1 MKICRSMYLYVLIGL
16 ILLVGVCLFVNHAEG
31 AISYTPSTGALS
43 STTSLNNS
51 FIEQLYVAD
60 KAGALAL
67 RTATKTANE
76 SAPVAHTYKFEPAD
90 YLMLG
95 GSNNDFYVTLSGWD
109 ATLVNLTVR
118 IYGTNWYGVNQSE
131 DLYFTG
137 NSVVYATLLYRTSNS
152 SMVFKCWKTGAFS
165 VSVVV
170 SQGQWGRMWKTGTN
184 SYRIVNCTPALSG
197 YYNQTNTSI
206 SFYPASTTMI
216 NFGTAGHCIF
226 GNLSSTGVARWG
238 CHFINEKNVNASIAA
253 TAAVTYMKFY
263 ACSFMSYPF
272 NRSSSALRI
281 SQTLGKLDI
290 RNCVFSQN
298 AYIVSGG
305 TNSIFKRNTMVSAVG
320 GIANILG
327 TTALV
332 DDQFFANVSIPISM
346 GTSAC
351 TMYNCSVAGYDY
363 IFKWTPIGLT
373 PIKHHLRNFKVSGDM
388 KCQYLGTATGFVEVR
403 FQYGLSIRV
412 RNGTANL
419 SGASVNYYEINA
431 SSLVR
436 KRVHSLTS
444 DANGLCG
451 YKYLNRS
458 IWLKGNVYPG
468 SNYTVMVWINK
479 SGYQSVK
486 MNFTM
491 SREMI
496 FDVVLLKNY
505 TSGLVVTENIVD
517 ATGTHEYAWY
527 PNLGLHGE
535 WWVWANYTGN
545 PGSGGSGGLLVDN
558 PNPAN
563 STFLTNFLM
572 ARSSGLTTAVDIS
585 GNTNFT
591 EWTEANLGT
600 GKRYDSCKSPIM
612 LGVGITDN
620 MIGQTFLNE
629 SVSYV
634 LKGLQLRIYRT
645 GDASRLNVSFHQV
658 YGDGSLSTMIS
669 NGSLYIGGIPVWT
682 VRYVTINVTPVII
695 KKDVTYKFILNVDA
709 TLGVCVIY
717 TVGSNTYL
725 NGFFSSYAGGVWH
738 DGLDQDMIFNLTGW
752 SIGGNISWSHTL
764 NQTWSSNSSG
774 AWVPYAYTI
783 AVSNST
789 QSVLNTNFSTNDTV
803 YWWRVATSNSSG
815 TVLDNQTWTFTTAQR
830 KQIIP
835 ISTSDHLSMGVM
847 VGCMFGGLG
856 VLLVGRRRRKDS
868 LHGGRV

>member
-31 AISYTPSTGALS
+31 AISYTPSSGALAS
-43 STTSLNNS
+43 STSLNNS
-51 FIEQLYVAD
+51 FIEQLYAAD

-206 SFYPASTTMI
+206 SFYPAAGTLI

-238 CHFINEKNVNASIAA
+238 CHFINEKNVNATLSA

-545 PGSGGSGGLLVDN
+545 PGTGSSGLLVDN

-563 STFLTNFLM
+563 GTFLTNFLQ
-572 ARSSGLTTAVDIS
+572 ARSTGLTTSVDVS

-591 EWTEANLGT
+591 ELTEANLGT
-600 GKRYDSCKSPIM
+600 GKPYENSTTGVTTKSLGAYGQSFTPITNFVLHNISIKVNSM
-612 LGVGITDN
+612 VGGSLFFSVTNVDNNGSPSDVLSTGVWIVDN
-620 MIGQTFLNE
+620 L
-629 SVSYV
+629 V
-634 LKGLQLRIYRT
+634 
-645 GDASRLNVSFHQV
+645 ASWMNVSMSPV
-658 YGDGSLSTMIS
+658 SLVS
-669 NGSLYIGGIPVWT
+669 GKQYAF
-682 VRYVTINVTPVII
+682 TITTDDPGTN
-695 KKDVTYKFILNVDA
+695 DWYYKFSTDP
-709 TLGVCVIY
+709 
-717 TVGSNTYL
+717 
-725 NGFFSSYAGGVWH
+725 YAGGCRL
-738 DGLDQDMIFNLTGW
+738 DGSGVSWNKRINDDFTFKMWGW
-752 SIGGNISWSHTL
+752 SFGGNISWSETL

-774 AWVPYAYTI
+774 AWVPYAHMI

-789 QSVLNTNFSTNDTV
+789 YSVLNTNFSHNNTR